1 MKKMK
6 KIILLL
12 ICLLTI
18 ISCSETKQELKR
30 ITFTSDSEEAI
41 ALMEEFM
48 MNNENREAESDIQQK
63 LIDSILKLDPK
74 ERLSTIQA
82 LKHPYFKG
90 LNDEFLEKD

>member
-1 MKKMK
+1 MK

-63 LIDSILKLDPK
+63 LIDSILKLDPNFAMAK
-74 ERLSTIQA
+74 IFRWWGR
-82 LKHPYFKG
+82 F
-90 LNDEFLEKD
+90 